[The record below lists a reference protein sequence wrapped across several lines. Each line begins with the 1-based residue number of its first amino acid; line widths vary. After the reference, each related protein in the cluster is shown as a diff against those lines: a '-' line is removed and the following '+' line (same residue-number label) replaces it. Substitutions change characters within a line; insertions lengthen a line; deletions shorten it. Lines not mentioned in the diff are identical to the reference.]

1 MIHFSDL
8 ITSTMSFPTTV
19 SLIGGQGGHPFS
31 FTGETNGA
39 SLEKIGVWVGKC
51 QVKAVKVWLSDGRN
65 QTFGEPAGP
74 YQEYK
79 FQPDESF
86 TSLSLWGNGAGT
98 RLGGIRFKTTLQ
110 KEFFVKMTSWGLK
123 TEYPMDVGSGYC
135 LGVQGRDGADIDCM
149 GFVFLNDIESVVL
162 TDVNYP
168 TINQM
173 IPQVAVEEIESVAYT
188 NESSVSQKQNIE
200 SSKKISKT
208 SSWSQSISFS
218 STISMEVK
226 AGIPEIAEDSTG
238 FSFTIGAESCY
249 GEEYTEERTET
260 VSSEIDIPP
269 GKKVVVDINIGR
281 CSFDLPYTGTVKIKC
296 RNQSELQYETK
307 GTYRGLTYTE
317 IKVHAK
323 EFKL

>member
-1 MIHFSDL
+1 
-8 ITSTMSFPTTV
+8 MSFPTTV
-19 SLIGGQGGHPFS
+19 CLIGGQRGHPFS

-39 SLEKIGVWVGKC
+39 SLEKIGVWVGGW

-65 QTFGEPAGP
+65 QTFGDPAGS

-98 RLGGIRFKTTLQ
+98 RLGGIRFKTTLE

-123 TEYPMDVGSGYC
+123 KEYPMDVGSGYC
-135 LGVQGRDGADIDCM
+135 LGVQGRAGADIDNM

-173 IPQVAVEEIESVAYT
+173 IPQVALEEIKSVTYT
-188 NESSVSQKQNIE
+188 NESSITQKQKIE

-208 SSWSQSISFS
+208 SSWSQKISFL
-218 STISMEVK
+218 STISVDVK
-226 AGIPEIAEDSTG
+226 ASILEIVEVSTG
-238 FSFTIGAESCY
+238 FSFTTGVESSY
-249 GEEYTEERTET
+249 GGEHTEERTQT

-269 GKKVVVDINIGR
+269 WTKVVVDIDIGR

-296 RNQSELQYETK
+296 RNQSELQYKTEGK
-307 GTYRGLTYTE
+307 YKGLTYTD

>member
-1 MIHFSDL
+1 
-8 ITSTMSFPTTV
+8 MSFRAPV
-19 SLIGGQGGHPFS
+19 CVIGGQGGSSFA

-39 SLEKIGVWVGKC
+39 ILEKIGVWVGGW
-51 QVKAVKVWLSDGRN
+51 QVKGVEVWLSDGRN
-65 QTFGEPAGP
+65 QTFGEPVGP

-79 FQPDESF
+79 FQPGESF

-135 LGVQGRDGADIDCM
+135 LGVLGRAGADIDSM
-149 GFVFLNDIESVVL
+149 GFVFLNAIESAEL

-173 IPQVAVEEIESVAYT
+173 IPQVAVEEIKSVTYI
-188 NESSVSQKQNIE
+188 NESSISQKQKIE

-208 SSWSQSISFS
+208 SSWSQKISS
-218 STISMEVK
+218 SLTISMEVK
-226 AGIPEIAEDSTG
+226 AGIPGIVEVSAG
-238 FSFTIGAESCY
+238 FSFTNGKESSY
-249 GEEYTEERTET
+249 GREHTEDRTET
-260 VSSEIDIPP
+260 VSSEIEIPP
-269 GKKVVVDINIGR
+269 GKKVVVDIDIGR
-281 CSFDLPYTGTVKIKC
+281 CSFDLPYTGTMKIKC
-296 RNQSELQYETK
+296 RNQSVLQYKTEGK
-307 GTYRGLTYTE
+307 YKGLTYTD

>member
-1 MIHFSDL
+1 
-8 ITSTMSFPTTV
+8 MSFPTTV
-19 SLIGGQGGHPFS
+19 CLIGGQGGHPFS

-39 SLEKIGVWVGKC
+39 SLEKIGVWVGEW

-65 QTFGEPAGP
+65 QTFGNPAGP

-79 FQPDESF
+79 FQPGESF

-123 TEYPMDVGSGYC
+123 AEYPMDVGSGYC
-135 LGVQGRDGADIDCM
+135 LGVQGSGGADIDSM
-149 GFVFLNDIESVVL
+149 GFVFLNEVESVVL

-173 IPQVAVEEIESVAYT
+173 IPQVVVEEIKSVTYT
-188 NESSVSQKQNIE
+188 NESSISQKQKIE

-208 SSWSQSISFS
+208 SSWSQKISFS

-226 AGIPEIAEDSTG
+226 AGIPDIAEVSTG
-238 FSFTIGAESCY
+238 FSFTIGVESSY
-249 GEEYTEERTET
+249 GGEYTEERTET
-260 VSSEIDIPP
+260 VSSEIEIPP
-269 GKKVVVDINIGR
+269 GKKVVVDIDIGR
-281 CSFDLPYTGTVKIKC
+281 CRFDLPYTGTVKIKC
-296 RNQSELQYETK
+296 RNKSELQYKTEGK
-307 GTYRGLTYTE
+307 YKGLTYTK

-323 EFKL
+323 EFRL

>member
-1 MIHFSDL
+1 
-8 ITSTMSFPTTV
+8 MSIPTTV
-19 SLIGGQGGHPFS
+19 SSIGGQGGHPFS
-31 FTGETNGA
+31 FTGEKNGA
-39 SLEKIGVWVGKC
+39 SLEKIRVWVGEW
-51 QVKAVKVWLSDGRN
+51 QVKAVEVWLSDGRK
-65 QTFGEPAGP
+65 QTFGKPAGP

-79 FQPDESF
+79 FQPGESF

-98 RLGGIRFKTTLQ
+98 RLGAIRFKTTLQ

-135 LGVQGRDGADIDCM
+135 LGVQGRGGADIDSM

-173 IPQVAVEEIESVAYT
+173 KPQVAVEEIKSLAWA
-188 NESSVSQKQNIE
+188 NDSSLNQKQKIE
-200 SSKKISKT
+200 SSKKISKK

-226 AGIPEIAEDSTG
+226 AGIPEIAEVSTG
-238 FSFTIGAESCY
+238 FSFTIGVESSY
-249 GEEYTEERTET
+249 GRENTEERTET
-260 VSSEIDIPP
+260 VSSEINIPP
-269 GKKVVVDINIGR
+269 WKKVVVDIDIGR

-296 RNQSELQYETK
+296 RNQSELQYKTK
-307 GTYRGLTYTE
+307 GIYKGLTYTD

>member
-1 MIHFSDL
+1 
-8 ITSTMSFPTTV
+8 MSFPTTV
-19 SLIGGQGGHPFS
+19 SLIGGQGGQHFS

-39 SLEKIGVWVGKC
+39 SLEKIGVWVGEW

-65 QTFGEPAGP
+65 QTFGNPAGS

-79 FQPDESF
+79 FQPGESF

-98 RLGGIRFKTTLQ
+98 RLGAIRFKTTLQ

-123 TEYPMDVGSGYC
+123 SEYPMDVGSGYC
-135 LGVQGRDGADIDCM
+135 LGVQGRGGSDIDSM

-162 TDVNYP
+162 TDVKYP

-173 IPQVAVEEIESVAYT
+173 IPQVAVEEIKSVAYT
-188 NESSVSQKQNIE
+188 NESSISQKQKIE

-218 STISMEVK
+218 STISLEVK
-226 AGIPEIAEDSTG
+226 AGIPEIAEVSTG
-238 FSFTIGAESCY
+238 FSITIGAESSY
-249 GEEYTEERTET
+249 GGEHTEERTET
-260 VSSEIDIPP
+260 VSSEIEIPP
-269 GKKVVVDINIGR
+269 GKKVVVDIDIGR

-296 RNQSELQYETK
+296 RNQSVLQYETK
-307 GTYRGLTYTE
+307 GKYKGLTYTE

>member
-1 MIHFSDL
+1 
-8 ITSTMSFPTTV
+8 MSFPTTV
-19 SLIGGQGGHPFS
+19 CLIGGQGGHPFS

-39 SLEKIGVWVGKC
+39 NLERIRVWVGGS

-79 FQPDESF
+79 FQPGESF

-98 RLGGIRFKTTLQ
+98 RLGAIRFKTTLQ

-135 LGVQGRDGADIDCM
+135 LGVQGRAGEEIDSM
-149 GFVFLNDIESVVL
+149 GFVFLNEIESVVL

-173 IPQVAVEEIESVAYT
+173 IPQVAVEEIKSVTYT
-188 NESSVSQKQNIE
+188 NESSVSQKQKIE
-200 SSKKISKT
+200 TTKRISKT
-208 SSWSQSISFS
+208 SSWSVNINVSL
-218 STISMEVK
+218 TTSMEVK
-226 AGIPEIAEDSTG
+226 ASIPGIVEVSTG
-238 FSFTIGAESCY
+238 FSFTTGVESSY
-249 GEEYTEERTET
+249 GQEYTEERTQT
-260 VSSEIDIPP
+260 VSSEIEIPP
-269 GKKVVVDINIGR
+269 CTKVVVDIDIGR

-296 RNQSELQYETK
+296 RNKSELQYKTEGKYK
-307 GTYRGLTYTE
+307 GLSYSD